1 LLLFAIMKRM
11 TSTELYTRLLHYVAP
26 YRRVFAL
33 AILGMIM
40 VAATQPVLPAMVKPL
55 LDGTFVEKDL
65 QLIKWAPVMIIALFV
80 VRGIAEYMAHYCIN
94 WVGNRIVLDLRNIM
108 FRKLLELP
116 TPYYDDHP
124 TGNLISKLTFDVTQ
138 VTTAATNVL
147 TALFKDAL
155 SIVGLLAWML
165 WLNWQVT
172 LFSLLMAPV
181 IVAVVRIVSVRLR
194 NASRDVQRGMG
205 EMTQVV
211 QEAIEGQKVVKLFGG
226 QAYESGRFDH
236 EANSVRRYLMKQTT
250 AAAASVPIVQLIA
263 AVALAAIIFVAT
275 LQSGVEQV
283 TVGGFVSFVGAMLML
298 TAPLKRLTSV
308 NEPLQRGLAA
318 AESVFALL
326 DESAEPDQGAV
337 PIERA
342 RGEIR
347 FENVSFSYSGGKRL
361 TLDSINFTIAP
372 GETVALVG
380 ASGAGKTTL
389 VHLVP
394 RFYHPTRGRVLLDG
408 HDLEALTLASLR
420 SNIALVSQD
429 VVLFNDTVAANIAY
443 GAMKDAPE
451 SDIIAA
457 ARAAHAMEFIQQMP
471 NGLATLIGEK
481 GVRLSGGQRQR
492 LAIARAL
499 LKNAPVLVLDE
510 ATSALDSESEQHVQA
525 ALETLMQGRT
535 TIVIAHR
542 LSTVEHANRIIVL
555 EKGRIVETG
564 THRQLLEHGG
574 VYARLYEIQFAPGR
588 DMAEQPEAE
597 NGEPNRS
604 PQVLERES

>member
-1 LLLFAIMKRM
+1 MKRM
-11 TSTELYTRLLHYVAP
+11 TSTELYVRLLHYVTP

-33 AILGMIM
+33 ALLGMII

-55 LDGTFVEKDL
+55 IDGTFVERDL
-65 QLIKWAPVMIIALFV
+65 QLITWAPVMIIGLFL
-80 VRGIAEYMAHYCIN
+80 VRGLAEYMAHYCIN
-94 WVGNRIVLDLRNIM
+94 WVGNRVVLDLRNIM

-116 TPYYDDHP
+116 TPYYNDHP

-165 WLNWQVT
+165 WLNWQLT
-172 LFSLLMAPV
+172 LFSMLMTPV
-181 IVAVVRIVSVRLR
+181 IVAVVRIVSIRLR
-194 NASRDVQRGMG
+194 NTSRDVQRGMG
-205 EMTQVV
+205 EMTQVL

-226 QAYESGRFDH
+226 QAYESERFDH

-263 AVALAAIIFVAT
+263 AVALAAIIFIAT
-275 LQSGVEQV
+275 LQSGAEQV
-283 TVGGFVSFVGAMLML
+283 TVGAFVSFVGAMLML

-326 DESAEPDQGAV
+326 DESAEPDQGRV
-337 PIERA
+337 SIPRA

-347 FENVSFSYSGGKRL
+347 FENVSFSYSSGRRL
-361 TLDSINFTIAP
+361 TLDSINLTIAP

-394 RFYHPTRGRVLLDG
+394 RFYHPTRGRILLDG

-420 SNIALVSQD
+420 ANIALVSQD

-443 GAMKDAPE
+443 GAMKGAAE

-457 ARAAHAMEFIQQMP
+457 AKAAHAMEFIQQMP

-510 ATSALDSESEQHVQA
+510 ATSSLDSESEQHVQA

-542 LSTVEHANRIIVL
+542 LSTVEHADRIIVL
-555 EKGRIVETG
+555 DKGRIVETG

-588 DMAEQPEAE
+588 DMEEQAEEE
-597 NGEPNRS
+597 SGKSNRS
-604 PQVLERES
+604 PQLLERES